1 MSFLLDPV
9 NTSRIHREFRM
20 ERVKVLETQTSA
32 LPFTGHVN
40 FEHVSSSVR
49 GKSEYDVELFVRIEM
64 N

>member
-32 LPFTGHVN
+32 LPLTGRVN